1 MITAKGADIFRDDH
15 IRSQSYFIIERK
27 AHRGLAVMAAR
38 AIWKGSISFGLVNI
52 PGQVFSATQKGRV
65 EIHDENVVICKDCS
79 RICFNMEVW
88 LSVPAI

>member
-27 AHRGLAVMAAR
+27 AHRGWRQWLPERYGTPLGLAK
-38 AIWKGSISFGLVNI
+38 ILV
-52 PGQVFSATQKGRV
+52 QVFFYYTKRRV

-88 LSVPAI
+88 LNAPAI